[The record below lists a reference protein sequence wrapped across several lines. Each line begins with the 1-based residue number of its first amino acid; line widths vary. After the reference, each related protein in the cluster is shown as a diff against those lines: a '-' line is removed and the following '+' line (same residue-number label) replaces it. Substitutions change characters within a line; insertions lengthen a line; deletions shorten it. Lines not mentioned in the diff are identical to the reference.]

1 MRCVYELSEVSEVP
15 IMGVGGI
22 LQVGSCG
29 SIPARGATAVQ
40 VGTVASGNYGLF
52 REVVEGIRGYIQRKG
67 FRGVGEITGLAHRG

>member
-1 MRCVYELSEVSEVP
+1 M
-15 IMGVGGI
+15 
-22 LQVGSCG
+22 GSCG